1 MGKKMPWKVT
11 ILEVDN
17 GYVVEVGCKTL
28 VFESQEVLITELDAY
43 MKGKETK
50 LSEDLKKE
58 FNQTITAEAPPQAC
72 IGQGPA
78 GGLAAD
84 LERRARR

>member
-1 MGKKMPWKVT
+1 MSKKMPWEVT

-17 GYVVEVGCKTL
+17 GYVVKVGCKTL

-58 FNQTITAEAPPQAC
+58 FNQAPTAEMSDQAC
-72 IGQGPA
+72 VPEPD
-78 GGLAAD
+78 GLAGQ
-84 LERRARR
+84 LRQRIGR